1 LSDVTRI
8 LESIQHGDPKAADEL
23 LPLVYAELRKLAAY
37 KMAQNVSGH
46 TLQPTAL
53 VHEVW
58 LRLVGSENP
67 TFENRS
73 HFFAAAAEAMRHLLI
88 DNARRKL
95 ARRHGG
101 DLQRVDVEYVD
112 IATAADED
120 HLLAVNDA
128 LDRLASSSPV
138 QAQVVKLRF
147 FVGMTAA
154 ESAEVL
160 GLSERTIKQYWSHAK
175 TWLYHEIQSKKA

>member
-23 LPLVYAELRKLAAY
+23 LPLVYAELRKLAAH
-37 KMAQNVSGH
+37 KMANSAAGH

-67 TFENRS
+67 TFENRA

-95 ARRHGG
+95 ACRHGG
-101 DLQRVDVEYVD
+101 GLQRVHIENVD
-112 IATAADED
+112 IAAPADED
-120 HLLAVNDA
+120 HLLALNEA
-128 LDRLASSSPV
+128 LDKLAARSPV
-138 QAQVVKLRF
+138 EAQVVKLRF
-147 FVGMTAA
+147 FVGMTVA

-160 GLSERTIKQYWSHAK
+160 GLSERTVKQYWSHAK
-175 TWLYHEIQSKKA
+175 TWLYHEIQSKKV

>member
-1 LSDVTRI
+1 MTRI
-8 LESIQHGDPKAADEL
+8 LESIQQGDPKAADEL

-37 KMAQNVSGH
+37 KMAHSAAGH

-58 LRLVGSENP
+58 MRLVGSENP
-67 TFENRS
+67 TFDNRA
-73 HFFAAAAEAMRHLLI
+73 HFFAAAEAMRHLLI

-95 ARRHGG
+95 GRRHGG
-101 DLQRVDVEYVD
+101 GLQRVEIENVD
-112 IATAADED
+112 IALPANED

-128 LDRLASSSPV
+128 LDLLATSSPV
-138 QAQVVKLRF
+138 QAEVVKLRF

-160 GLSERTIKQYWSHAK
+160 GLSERTVKQYWSHAK
-175 TWLYHEIQSKKA
+175 TWLYREIQSKKV